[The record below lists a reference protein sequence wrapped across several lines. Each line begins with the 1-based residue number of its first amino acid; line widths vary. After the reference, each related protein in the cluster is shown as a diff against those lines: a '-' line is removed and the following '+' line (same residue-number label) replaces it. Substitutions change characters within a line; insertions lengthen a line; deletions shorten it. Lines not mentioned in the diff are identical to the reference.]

1 MNEALSHEM
10 LGDWQQAR
18 DRYASIMET
27 SEYYERA
34 LLLIANSHVKE
45 GDKEG
50 AINYYNTILDKLAD
64 ADNRSLAEIKLADLL
79 RAEERFEEAAVQYQA
94 VVDGKPDG

>member
-1 MNEALSHEM
+1 
-10 LGDWQQAR
+10 AR
-18 DRYASIMET
+18 DRYASIPET

-34 LLLIANSHVKE
+34 LLLVANSHVKE

-50 AINYYNTILDKLAD
+50 AINYYNSILDRLAD
-64 ADNRSLAEIKLADLL
+64 PNNRSLAELKLADML

-94 VVDGKPDG
+94 